1 MKTVLKRFSLAVA
14 LLASLAG
21 GIGVYA
27 VATAPAAHAEP
38 CGNC

>member
-1 MKTVLKRFSLAVA
+1 MRKVIKRLSLAVA

-27 VATAPAAHAEP
+27 VATASAAHADP
-38 CGNC
+38 CSTC